1 MVSKNRIEN
10 ALDMYAF
17 IASFPEIR
25 VVLDFFCCLEYNVKR
40 EITTILRR
48 LYHRMR
54 IICRPADKRCFFR
67 SVHKRTGQD
76 LPSDNRMTA
85 QEQAVII
92 DIIRRCFV

>member
-40 EITTILRR
+40 EITAILRR
-48 LYHRMR
+48 LYHIMR
-54 IICRPADKRCFFR
+54 IICRPADFR
-67 SVHKRTGQD
+67 EVDH
-76 LPSDNRMTA
+76 NYRMSN
-85 QEQAVII
+85 VIAGVV
-92 DIIRRCFV
+92 RG